1 MIRAGRE
8 NVIQRALIIETW
20 PTETD
25 AALINQESEETG
37 KLRTPWEVDGMN
49 SVGQALTPHK
59 LLS

>member
-20 PTETD
+20 PMEAD

-37 KLRTPWEVDGMN
+37 KLRTLWKAIGMN
-49 SVGQALTPHK
+49 SVGQALTPHE